1 MNKRSI
7 VSVFIFLMI
16 VLTGRV
22 SGQKVVESVVGI
34 VGNDVIYLSEVESQV
49 LQQKSMGDRTPI
61 PDLRC
66 RIYEDLLVQKLFL
79 DQARIDS
86 LFVSD
91 ENVENDL
98 NMRLNNFI
106 RTAGSEQKLEEY
118 FNKSMIEIRRD
129 LRKVI
134 KSQLLT
140 REMQGNIASGI
151 SVTPGDVRRFY
162 NALPVDSLPL
172 VGAKVEISIIQ
183 ATPPDMDESKI
194 AARQKLLDLRSR
206 ILAGESFSA
215 LAILYSEDPG
225 SAPKG
230 GEIGFLTREELT
242 KPYADAAWSLN
253 KNTVSRVIESEFGF
267 HIIQLIDRRGEMVNT
282 RHILIKPKV
291 TVDQTIRASARLD
304 SISDLI
310 RKDSITFANAALYLS
325 TDKETRLNGGKMV
338 KEDPSERVNLFALE
352 ELPKE
357 LYEVVRKL
365 KVGEISD
372 SFRTTDSKGNT
383 VFRIVRLDSEIPAH
397 RVNLKDDYQELYNS
411 ALLRKQ
417 NSIYEGWITRKM
429 ATTYIKI
436 SDEYKSCSFV
446 NKGWLK

>member
-1 MNKRSI
+1 MKLSKAVYLRFINFFMNKRSI
-7 VSVFIFLMI
+7 VSVFVFLMI
-16 VLTGRV
+16 VLAGKV

-282 RHILIKPKV
+282 RHILVKPKV

-310 RKDSITFANAALYLS
+310 K
-325 TDKETRLNGGKMV
+325 
-338 KEDPSERVNLFALE
+338 
-352 ELPKE
+352 
-357 LYEVVRKL
+357 
-365 KVGEISD
+365 
-372 SFRTTDSKGNT
+372 KG
-383 VFRIVRLDSEIPAH
+383 
-397 RVNLKDDYQELYNS
+397 LYNIC
-411 ALLRKQ
+411 Q
-417 NSIYEGWITRKM
+417 
-429 ATTYIKI
+429 
-436 SDEYKSCSFV
+436 CSTLF
-446 NKGWLK
+446 KHRQRDQT